1 MDANDT
7 LELERLASAAR
18 DALTDEMV
26 SRLSATAAETIDL
39 LDQVNRSG
47 VARALPAVA
56 QLVENGD
63 LERLV
68 ALART
73 YGAAQDAMTD
83 EMISRMAETVGTSL
97 SLMDRLNRS
106 GVDRLVGVLERLASS
121 RAPERLGALA
131 DQLAAGLLLFERV
144 VGAIDAANRE
154 MATEPA
160 AAGGLAG
167 MWRLMRDPQNQETL
181 RFLLAVGRGLRAQ
194 STNRER
200 DDAPRS

>member
-47 VARALPAVA
+47 VAKALPAVA

-83 EMISRMAETVGTSL
+83 EMISRLAETVGTSL

-131 DQLAAGLLLFERV
+131 DQLAAGLLLFERL

-160 AAGGLAG
+160 ATGGFSGL
-167 MWRLMRDPQNQETL
+167 WRLVSDPQNQETL